1 MKIYFPWLLIF
12 ALILSGCSIEVYQPS
27 VATPTSQSNILSPTA
42 SVANPQV
49 GSDTTTTLSLPT
61 TQIPVTWGD
70 LKLTGKLV
78 YISALQGTN
87 DPIFHINTLDLATG
101 TITTIFQAP
110 EVAWIYYMS
119 VSPDGKQAIIS
130 YSTPPQN
137 HEAVN
142 EYLYILPLDGS
153 SPPQLLITPPTSY
166 DQYLQAEW
174 SPDGKYIYYVHDN
187 YKDQSAGQHY
197 PDYEIYRMAYPDG
210 QPQKILD
217 QAFWPRLSADG
228 SRLVYISINLA
239 DGTNNIFL
247 ANADGSNAQQ
257 IQFSGA
263 IAPNIIDA
271 PIFAPDGQSIIFS
284 ALSPTQTSEPSWVER
299 LFGVQVVEAHTNPS
313 DWWSVP
319 LTGGAVTRLTTIQAT
334 TLFASISPD
343 KKYIASYSGSGLFV
357 MKPDGTNLTI
367 LIPDMGGVPGMVSWL
382 P

>member
-1 MKIYFPWLLIF
+1 MDYQWLPWFSDASLENTDFRYESLEFGEFHSYVGAEIIYNKKEALVKIYFLWLLVL
-12 ALILSGCSIEVYQPS
+12 ALILPVVQLKFVNRLSARQLHNPISSSNCHGKS
-27 VATPTSQSNILSPTA
+27 TS
-42 SVANPQV
+42 
-49 GSDTTTTLSLPT
+49 GSDTTTTPSLPT
-61 TQIPVTWGD
+61 TQIPVTWSD
-70 LKLTGKLV
+70 LNLTGKLV

-87 DPIFHINTLDLATG
+87 DPIFNINTLDLATG

-142 EYLYILPLDGS
+142 QDLYILPLDGS

-174 SPDGKYIYYVHDN
+174 SPDGKYIYYVHNN
-187 YKDQSAGQHY
+187 YKDQPAGQHY

-217 QAFWPRLSADG
+217 QAFWPRLSPDG

-284 ALSPTQTSEPSWVER
+284 ALSPTQIFRAKLGGKIV
-299 LFGVQVVEAHTNPS
+299 
-313 DWWSVP
+313 WS
-319 LTGGAVTRLTTIQAT
+319 
-334 TLFASISPD
+334 
-343 KKYIASYSGSGLFV
+343 SGC
-357 MKPDGTNLTI
+357 
-367 LIPDMGGVPGMVSWL
+367 
-382 P
+382 